1 MLANGMLL
9 QERYRIIRLLAR
21 GGMGAVYEAEA
32 VHLGNAPVAVKQTFY
47 NEQQRTLR
55 EQFER
60 EAATMA
66 RLRHP
71 ALPRVSDHFVE
82 GGGQFL
88 VMEFIPGD
96 DLFALL
102 KRRGRPFDSGQ
113 VLAWAETLLD
123 ALDYIHTQHPP
134 VIHRDIKPQ
143 NLKLTPR
150 GELFLIDFGLAKNA
164 ATPTHSSASLH
175 AYTLS
180 YAPPEQI
187 EGAGTDPRSD
197 LYSLAATLHHLLAGE
212 PPVDARVRQEVVRY
226 QAPDPLRLLHQVNP
240 QIPPAVAMV
249 IARAMALDRDRRYA
263 SAVAMLQALREGGRL
278 IATTAPEASL
288 PPRPLTQEWRSPQ
301 SQSGLSES
309 ATELLTAAPPR
320 EQPRPVGAERPSQ
333 RVESSQR
340 ADVAPLPAPQRHTK
354 AIVIGAALALPTV
367 ALAIYFAFLAGRS
380 SGGGIVRTNG
390 IVIPGANGVTDI
402 QGAVKLPTSVAP
414 SGSIRSFDFETVTLD
429 GDGNAISR
437 QKKQA
442 RHFGE
447 DLGEDVILEL
457 VEIPGGEFT
466 IGSPKEEEGRI
477 PTEGPQ
483 RKVTLPSFWMGK
495 YEVTQEQWREVAKL
509 SIVKSDFNADPS
521 FPLYKH
527 GKTPVSGVSWEDAV
541 EFCKRLSRKT
551 GREYRLPTEAEWE
564 YAARAGT
571 NAPFAFGATVTPVVA
586 NCTQKRPTTVG
597 SLGVANAFGLF
608 DVTGNV
614 WEWCQDERRDDYNGL
629 SADGSW
635 TKEGDRQFRRL
646 RGGSWGLTEIKLCRS
661 ALRYQD
667 APDARSLI
675 YGFRVVTTAVAR

>member
-82 GGGQFL
+82 GGEQFL

-96 DLFALL
+96 DLLALL
-102 KRRGRPFDSGQ
+102 NRRGRPFDCGQ

-123 ALDYIHTQHPP
+123 ALDYIHTQYPP

-164 ATPTHSSASLH
+164 TTPTHSSASLH

-212 PPVDARVRQEVVRY
+212 PPVDARVRGEVVRY
-226 QAPDPLRLLHQVNP
+226 QTPDPLRLLHQLNP
-240 QIPPAVAMV
+240 QIPPAVAVV
-249 IARAMALDRDRRYA
+249 IARAMALDRERRYA
-263 SAVAMLQALREGGRL
+263 SAAAMRQALREAGRL
-278 IATTAPEASL
+278 IATTAPEAPF
-288 PPRPLTQEWRSPQ
+288 PPRPQTQEGRGLQ
-301 SQSGLSES
+301 SQSLPSES
-309 ATELLTAAPPR
+309 TTELLTVAPPR
-320 EQPRPVGAERPSQ
+320 ERPHPSVTERPSQ
-333 RVESSQR
+333 RGESRQP
-340 ADVAPLPAPQRHTK
+340 ADVVPVPAPPRQTK
-354 AIVIGAALALPTV
+354 AIVIGAALALPTI
-367 ALAIYFAFLAGRS
+367 ALAIYFAFIAGRF
-380 SGGGIVRTNG
+380 SGGAVIRTNG
-390 IVIPGANGVTDI
+390 IPIPGGVGDI
-402 QGAVKLPTSVAP
+402 QGDVKLPTSVAP
-414 SGSIRSFDFETVTLD
+414 PGAIGNFDFETVTLD
-429 GDGNAISR
+429 KDGNAISR
-437 QKKQA
+437 QKKRA

-457 VEIPGGEFT
+457 VEIPSGEFT

-483 RKVTLPSFWMGK
+483 RRVTLPSFWMGK

-509 SIVKSDFNADPS
+509 SIVKSDFNPDPS

-527 GKTPVSGVSWEDAV
+527 AKTPVSGVSWDDAV

-551 GREYRLPTEAEWE
+551 GREYRLPTEVEWE

-571 NAPFAFGATVTPVVA
+571 TTPFAFGLTVTPVVA
-586 NCTQKRPTTVG
+586 NCSQKRPTTVG

-608 DVTGNV
+608 DMTGNV

-646 RGGSWGLTEIKLCRS
+646 RGGSWGLTELKLCRS
-661 ALRYQD
+661 ALRFQD

-675 YGFRVVTTAVAR
+675 YGFRVVTSAVVR

>member
-47 NEQQRTLR
+47 NEHQRTLR

-96 DLFALL
+96 DLLALFN
-102 KRRGRPFDSGQ
+102 RRGRPFDCGQ

-164 ATPTHSSASLH
+164 TTPTHSSASLH

-249 IARAMALDRDRRYA
+249 IARAMALDRDYRYI
-263 SAVAMLQALREGGRL
+263 SAAAMLQALREAGRL
-278 IATTAPEASL
+278 IAATTPEASF
-288 PPRPLTQEWRSPQ
+288 PPRPQTQEGYRLQ
-301 SQSGLSES
+301 SQSRPSES
-309 ATELLTAAPPR
+309 ATEHLSVAPPR
-320 EQPRPVGAERPSQ
+320 EQPRPGVAERPSQ
-333 RVESSQR
+333 RFESKQR
-340 ADVAPLPAPQRHTK
+340 ADVAPISAPQRHTK

-380 SGGGIVRTNG
+380 SGGAVVRTNG
-390 IVIPGANGVTDI
+390 IVIPGSGVTDI
-402 QGAVKLPTSVAP
+402 QGTVKLPTGVAP
-414 SGSIRSFDFETVTLD
+414 SGSIGNFDFETVTLD

-437 QKKQA
+437 KKKQA

-466 IGSPKEEEGRI
+466 IGSPKAEEGRI

-483 RKVTLPSFWMGK
+483 RSVTLPSFWIGK

-527 GKTPVSGVSWEDAV
+527 GKSPVSGVSWDDAV

-608 DVTGNV
+608 DMTGNV
-614 WEWCQDERRDDYNGL
+614 WEWCQDERRDDYNDL

-646 RGGSWGLTEIKLCRS
+646 RGGSWGLTELKLCRS

-675 YGFRVVTTAVAR
+675 YGFRVVTSVVK

>member
-32 VHLGNAPVAVKQTFY
+32 VHLGNAPVAVKQTYY
-47 NEQQRTLR
+47 NEQQLALR

-66 RLRHP
+66 RLRHA

-82 GGGQFL
+82 AGGQFL

-102 KRRGRPFDSGQ
+102 KRRGRPFDCGQ

-164 ATPTHSSASLH
+164 TTPTHSSASLH
-175 AYTLS
+175 AFTLS

-249 IARAMALDRDRRYA
+249 IARAMALDREYRYG
-263 SAVAMLQALREGGRL
+263 SAGAMRQALREAGRL
-278 IATTAPEASL
+278 IAATTPEAPF
-288 PPRPLTQEWRSPQ
+288 PPRPQTQEEYRLQ
-301 SQSGLSES
+301 SQSRLSES

-320 EQPRPVGAERPSQ
+320 EQPRPGVAERPSQ

-340 ADVAPLPAPQRHTK
+340 ADVAPAPAPQRHTK
-354 AIVIGAALALPTV
+354 AILIGAALALPTV

-380 SGGGIVRTNG
+380 SGGAVVKPNG
-390 IVIPGANGVTDI
+390 IVIPGSSVTDV
-402 QGAVKLPTSVAP
+402 QGTVKLPTGVAP
-414 SGSIRSFDFETVTLD
+414 SGSIGNFDFETVTLD

-437 QKKQA
+437 KKKQA

-483 RKVTLPSFWMGK
+483 RSVKLPSFWIGK

-527 GKTPVSGVSWEDAV
+527 GKSPVSGVSWDDAV

-608 DVTGNV
+608 DMTGNV
-614 WEWCQDERRDDYNGL
+614 WEWCQDQRRDDYNDL

-635 TKEGDRQFRRL
+635 TKEGDPQFRRL
-646 RGGSWGLTEIKLCRS
+646 RGGSWGLTELKLCRS

-675 YGFRVVTTAVAR
+675 YGFRVVTSVVK

>member
-32 VHLGNAPVAVKQTFY
+32 VHLGNAPVAVKQTYY
-47 NEQQRTLR
+47 NEQQLALR

-66 RLRHP
+66 RLRHT

-82 GGGQFL
+82 AGGQFL

-102 KRRGRPFDSGQ
+102 TRRGRPFDCGQ

-164 ATPTHSSASLH
+164 TTPTHSSASLH
-175 AYTLS
+175 AFTLS

-226 QAPDPLRLLHQVNP
+226 HTPDPLRLLHQVNP

-249 IARAMALDRDRRYA
+249 IARAMALDRDYRYT
-263 SAVAMLQALREGGRL
+263 SAAAMLQALREAGRL
-278 IATTAPEASL
+278 IAATTPEAPF
-288 PPRPLTQEWRSPQ
+288 PPRPQTQEGYRLQ
-301 SQSGLSES
+301 SQSRPSES

-320 EQPRPVGAERPSQ
+320 EQPRPGVAERPSQ

-340 ADVAPLPAPQRHTK
+340 ADVAPAPAPQRHTK

-380 SGGGIVRTNG
+380 SGGAVVGKNG
-390 IVIPGANGVTDI
+390 IVIPSTGSVTDI
-402 QGAVKLPTSVAP
+402 QEAVKLPTGVAP
-414 SGSIRSFDFETVTLD
+414 SGAIGNFDFVTVTLD

-437 QKKQA
+437 KKKQA

-447 DLGEDVILEL
+447 DLGENVILEL

-483 RKVTLPSFWMGK
+483 RKVTLPSFWIGK

-509 SIVKSDFNADPS
+509 SIVKSDFDVDPS

-527 GKTPVSGVSWEDAV
+527 GKTPVSGVSWDDAV

-586 NCTQKRPTTVG
+586 NCTQKRPMTVG

-608 DVTGNV
+608 DMTGNV

-635 TKEGDRQFRRL
+635 TKEGDPQFRRL
-646 RGGSWGLTEIKLCRS
+646 RGGSWGLTELKLCRT

-667 APDARSLI
+667 APDARQMI
-675 YGFRVVTTAVAR
+675 YGFRVVTFKAP

>member
-1 MLANGMLL
+1 MLANGTLL

-47 NEQQRTLR
+47 NEQQRVLR

-88 VMEFIPGD
+88 VMEFVPGD
-96 DLFALL
+96 DLFTLL
-102 KRRGRPFDSGQ
+102 KRRGRPFDCGQ
-113 VLAWAETLLD
+113 VMAWAETLLD
-123 ALDYIHTQHPP
+123 ALNYIHTQFPP

-143 NLKLTPR
+143 NLKLTPQ
-150 GELFLIDFGLAKNA
+150 GELFLIDFGLAKSA
-164 ATPTHSSASLH
+164 STPTHSSASLH

-197 LYSLAATLHHLLAGE
+197 IYSLAATLHHLLAGE
-212 PPVDARVRQEVVRY
+212 PPVDARVRQEIVRY

-249 IARAMALDRDRRYA
+249 IARAMALDREGRYV
-263 SAVAMLQALREGGRL
+263 SAAAMLQALRDAGHF
-278 IATTAPEASL
+278 IAMTTPEAPF
-288 PPRPLTQEWRSPQ
+288 PPRPQ
-301 SQSGLSES
+301 SHDERGLRYQSLPSES
-309 ATELLTAAPPR
+309 DTELLPVPPR
-320 EQPRPVGAERPSQ
+320 EQPHPSVAARPSQ
-333 RVESSQR
+333 SVESTLR
-340 ADVAPLPAPQRHTK
+340 AEVVPVPAPQRAMK
-354 AIVIGAALALPTV
+354 PIIIGAALALPVV
-367 ALAIYFAFLAGRS
+367 ALAVYFAFIAGRS
-380 SGGGIVRTNG
+380 SGGAVIRTNG
-390 IVIPGANGVTDI
+390 ITIPGGVTDV
-402 QGAVKLPTSVAP
+402 QGTVKLPTSVATP
-414 SGSIRSFDFETVTLD
+414 GSIGNFNFETVTLD
-429 GDGNAISR
+429 DDGNAISR

-447 DLGEDVILEL
+447 NLGEDVILEM
-457 VEIPGGEFT
+457 VEIPGGEFA

-495 YEVTQEQWREVAKL
+495 YEVTQEQWREVAKQP
-509 SIVKSDFNADPS
+509 IVKADFGPDPS

-527 GKTPVSGVSWEDAV
+527 GKTPVSGVSWDDAV

-551 GREYRLPTEAEWE
+551 GHAYRLPTEAEWE

-571 NAPFAFGATVTPVVA
+571 TTPFAFGLTVTPVVA
-586 NCTQKRPTTVG
+586 NCSQKRPTTVG

-608 DVTGNV
+608 DMTGNV

-635 TKEGDRQFRRL
+635 TKEGDPQFRRL
-646 RGGSWGLTEIKLCRS
+646 RGGSWGLTELKLCRS
-661 ALRYQD
+661 ALRFQD

-675 YGFRVVTTAVAR
+675 YGFRVVTSEAPR

>member
-47 NEQQRTLR
+47 NEHQRTLR

-96 DLFALL
+96 DLLALFN
-102 KRRGRPFDSGQ
+102 RRGRPFDCGQ

-164 ATPTHSSASLH
+164 TTPTHSSASLH

-249 IARAMALDRDRRYA
+249 IARAMALDRDYRYI
-263 SAVAMLQALREGGRL
+263 SAAAMLQALREAGRL
-278 IATTAPEASL
+278 IAATTPEAPF
-288 PPRPLTQEWRSPQ
+288 PPRPQTQEGYRLQ
-301 SQSGLSES
+301 SQSRPSES
-309 ATELLTAAPPR
+309 ATEHLSVAPPR
-320 EQPRPVGAERPSQ
+320 EQPRPGVAERPSQ
-333 RVESSQR
+333 RFESKQR
-340 ADVAPLPAPQRHTK
+340 ADVAPVSAPQRHTK

-380 SGGGIVRTNG
+380 SGGAVVRTNG
-390 IVIPGANGVTDI
+390 IVIPGSGVTDI
-402 QGAVKLPTSVAP
+402 QGTVKLPTGVAP
-414 SGSIRSFDFETVTLD
+414 SGSIGNFDFETVTLD

-437 QKKQA
+437 KKKQA

-483 RKVTLPSFWMGK
+483 RSVTLPSFWIGK

-527 GKTPVSGVSWEDAV
+527 GKSPVSGVSWDDAV

-608 DVTGNV
+608 DMTGNV
-614 WEWCQDERRDDYNGL
+614 WEWCQDERRDDYNDL

-646 RGGSWGLTEIKLCRS
+646 RGGSWGLTELKLCRS

-675 YGFRVVTTAVAR
+675 YGFRVVTSVVK

>member
-47 NEQQRTLR
+47 NEHQRTLR

-96 DLFALL
+96 DLLALFN
-102 KRRGRPFDSGQ
+102 RRGRPFDCGQ

-164 ATPTHSSASLH
+164 TTPTHSSASLH

-249 IARAMALDRDRRYA
+249 IARAMALDRDYRYT
-263 SAVAMLQALREGGRL
+263 SAAAMLQALREAGRL
-278 IATTAPEASL
+278 IAATTPEAPF
-288 PPRPLTQEWRSPQ
+288 PPRPQTQEGYRLQ
-301 SQSGLSES
+301 SQSRSSES
-309 ATELLTAAPPR
+309 ATEHLSVAPPR
-320 EQPRPVGAERPSQ
+320 EQPRPGVAERPSQ
-333 RVESSQR
+333 RFESKQR
-340 ADVAPLPAPQRHTK
+340 ADVAPVSATQSHAK

-380 SGGGIVRTNG
+380 SGGAVVRTNG
-390 IVIPGANGVTDI
+390 IVIPGSGVTDI
-402 QGAVKLPTSVAP
+402 QGTVKLPTGVAP
-414 SGSIRSFDFETVTLD
+414 SGSIGNFDFETVTLD

-437 QKKQA
+437 KKKQA

-447 DLGEDVILEL
+447 DIGEDVILEL

-483 RKVTLPSFWMGK
+483 RSVTLPSFWIGK

-527 GKTPVSGVSWEDAV
+527 GKSPVSGVSWDDAV

-608 DVTGNV
+608 DMTGNV
-614 WEWCQDERRDDYNGL
+614 WEWCQDERRDDYNDL

-646 RGGSWGLTEIKLCRS
+646 RGGSWGLTELKLCRS

-675 YGFRVVTTAVAR
+675 YGFRVVTAAVAR

>member
-47 NEQQRTLR
+47 NEHQRTLR

-96 DLFALL
+96 DLLALFN
-102 KRRGRPFDSGQ
+102 RRGRPFDCGQ
-113 VLAWAETLLD
+113 VLAWAETLLG

-164 ATPTHSSASLH
+164 TTPTHSSASLH

-187 EGAGTDPRSD
+187 DGAGTDPRSD

-249 IARAMALDRDRRYA
+249 IARAMALDRDYRYT
-263 SAVAMLQALREGGRL
+263 SAAAMLQALREAGRL
-278 IATTAPEASL
+278 IAATTPEAPF
-288 PPRPLTQEWRSPQ
+288 PPRPQTQEGYRLQ
-301 SQSGLSES
+301 SQSRPSES
-309 ATELLTAAPPR
+309 ATERLSVAPPR
-320 EQPRPVGAERPSQ
+320 EQPRPGVAERPSQ
-333 RVESSQR
+333 RFESNQR
-340 ADVAPLPAPQRHTK
+340 ADVAPVSAPQRHTK
-354 AIVIGAALALPTV
+354 LIVIGAALALPTV

-380 SGGGIVRTNG
+380 SGGAAVRTNG
-390 IVIPGANGVTDI
+390 IVIPGSSVTDV
-402 QGAVKLPTSVAP
+402 QGTVKLPTGVAP
-414 SGSIRSFDFETVTLD
+414 SGSIGNFDFETVTLD

-437 QKKQA
+437 KKKQA

-447 DLGEDVILEL
+447 DLSEDVILEL

-483 RKVTLPSFWMGK
+483 RSVTLPSFWIGK

-509 SIVKSDFNADPS
+509 LIVKSDFNADPS

-527 GKTPVSGVSWEDAV
+527 GKSPVSGVSWDDAV

-608 DVTGNV
+608 DMTGNV
-614 WEWCQDERRDDYNGL
+614 WEWCQDERRDDYNDL

-646 RGGSWGLTEIKLCRS
+646 RGGSWGLTELKLCRS

-675 YGFRVVTTAVAR
+675 YGFRVVTAAVAR

>member
-1 MLANGMLL
+1 
-9 QERYRIIRLLAR
+9 
-21 GGMGAVYEAEA
+21 
-32 VHLGNAPVAVKQTFY
+32 
-47 NEQQRTLR
+47 
-55 EQFER
+55 
-60 EAATMA
+60 
-66 RLRHP
+66 
-71 ALPRVSDHFVE
+71 
-82 GGGQFL
+82 
-88 VMEFIPGD
+88 
-96 DLFALL
+96 
-102 KRRGRPFDSGQ
+102 
-113 VLAWAETLLD
+113 
-123 ALDYIHTQHPP
+123 
-134 VIHRDIKPQ
+134 
-143 NLKLTPR
+143 
-150 GELFLIDFGLAKNA
+150 
-164 ATPTHSSASLH
+164 
-175 AYTLS
+175 
-180 YAPPEQI
+180 
-187 EGAGTDPRSD
+187 
-197 LYSLAATLHHLLAGE
+197 
-212 PPVDARVRQEVVRY
+212 
-226 QAPDPLRLLHQVNP
+226 
-240 QIPPAVAMV
+240 MV
-249 IARAMALDRDRRYA
+249 IARAMALDRDYRYT
-263 SAVAMLQALREGGRL
+263 SAAAMLQALREAGRL
-278 IATTAPEASL
+278 IAATTPEAPF
-288 PPRPLTQEWRSPQ
+288 PPRPQTQEGYRLQ
-301 SQSGLSES
+301 SQSRPSES

-320 EQPRPVGAERPSQ
+320 EQPRPGVAQRPSQ

-340 ADVAPLPAPQRHTK
+340 ADSSPVPAPQRYTK

-380 SGGGIVRTNG
+380 SGGAIVKPNG
-390 IVIPGANGVTDI
+390 IVIPGSSVTDV
-402 QGAVKLPTSVAP
+402 QGTVKLPTGVAP
-414 SGSIRSFDFETVTLD
+414 SGSIGNFDFETVTLD

-437 QKKQA
+437 KKKQA

-483 RKVTLPSFWMGK
+483 RSVKLPSFWIGK

-527 GKTPVSGVSWEDAV
+527 GKSPVSGVSWDDAV

-608 DVTGNV
+608 DMTGNV
-614 WEWCQDERRDDYNGL
+614 WEWCQDQRRDDYNDL

-635 TKEGDRQFRRL
+635 TKEGDPQFRRL
-646 RGGSWGLTEIKLCRS
+646 RGGSWGLTELKLCRT

-675 YGFRVVTTAVAR
+675 YGFRVVTFKAP

>member
-32 VHLGNAPVAVKQTFY
+32 VHLGNAPVAVKQTYY
-47 NEQQRTLR
+47 NEQQLALR

-102 KRRGRPFDSGQ
+102 KRRGRPFDCGQ

-164 ATPTHSSASLH
+164 TTPTHSSASLH

-249 IARAMALDRDRRYA
+249 IARAMALDRDYRYT
-263 SAVAMLQALREGGRL
+263 SAAAMLQALREAGRL
-278 IATTAPEASL
+278 IAATTPEASL
-288 PPRPLTQEWRSPQ
+288 PPRPQTQEEYRFQ
-301 SQSGLSES
+301 SQSRPSES
-309 ATELLTAAPPR
+309 ATERLSVAHPR
-320 EQPRPVGAERPSQ
+320 EQPHPGVAERTVQ
-333 RVESSQR
+333 RVESKQR
-340 ADVAPLPAPQRHTK
+340 ADVAPVPAPQRHTK

-380 SGGGIVRTNG
+380 SGGGIVRSNG
-390 IVIPGANGVTDI
+390 IVIPGSGVTDV
-402 QGAVKLPTSVAP
+402 QGTVKLPTSVAP
-414 SGSIRSFDFETVTLD
+414 SGSIGNFDFETVTLD
-429 GDGNAISR
+429 GDGNAVSR

-466 IGSPKEEEGRI
+466 IGSPKEEAGRI

-483 RKVTLPSFWMGK
+483 RRVTLPSFWIGK

-527 GKTPVSGVSWEDAV
+527 GKTPVSGVSWDDAV

-571 NAPFAFGATVTPVVA
+571 NAPFAFGQTVTPVVA

-635 TKEGDRQFRRL
+635 TKEGDPQFRRL
-646 RGGSWGLTEIKLCRS
+646 RGGSWGLTELKLCRS

-675 YGFRVVTTAVAR
+675 YGFRVVTSKAP

>member
-1 MLANGMLL
+1 MITNGTLL

-60 EAATMA
+60 EAATIA

-96 DLFALL
+96 DLFTLL
-102 KRRGRPFDSGQ
+102 KRRGRPFDCIQ
-113 VLAWAETLLD
+113 VIAWAETLLD
-123 ALDYIHTQHPP
+123 ALDYIHTQRPP

-164 ATPTHSSASLH
+164 TTPTHSSASLH

-212 PPVDARVRQEVVRY
+212 PPVDARVREEVVRY
-226 QAPDPLRLLHQVNP
+226 QTPDPLRLLHQVNP

-249 IARAMALDRDRRYA
+249 IARAMALDRAERYA
-263 SAVAMLQALREGGRL
+263 SAAAMLQALREAGRL
-278 IATTAPEASL
+278 IATTTPEA
-288 PPRPLTQEWRSPQ
+288 PFPLRPQ
-301 SQSGLSES
+301 SQDERGLRSQSRPSES
-309 ATELLTAAPPR
+309 ATEFLPVPPR
-320 EQPRPVGAERPSQ
+320 EQPHPSAAERPS
-333 RVESSQR
+333 RSVESTLR
-340 ADVAPLPAPQRHTK
+340 GEVVPIPAPRRATK
-354 AIVIGAALALPTV
+354 SIIIGVALALPVV
-367 ALAIYFAFLAGRS
+367 ALAVYFAFIAGRS
-380 SGGGIVRTNG
+380 SGGAVIGPNG
-390 IVIPGANGVTDI
+390 ITIPGGGLTDV
-402 QGAVKLPTSVAP
+402 QGTVKLPTSVAP
-414 SGSIRSFDFETVTLD
+414 PGSIGNFDFETVTLD
-429 GDGNAISR
+429 DDGNAISR
-437 QKKQA
+437 RKKQA

-447 DLGEDVILEL
+447 DLGDDVILEM

-483 RKVTLPSFWMGK
+483 RRVTLPSFWMGK

-509 SIVKSDFNADPS
+509 PIVKSDFNPDPS

-527 GKTPVSGVSWEDAV
+527 GKAPVSGVSWDDAV
-541 EFCKRLSRKT
+541 EFCKRLLRKT

-571 NAPFAFGATVTPVVA
+571 NTPFAFGQTVTPVVA
-586 NCTQKRPTTVG
+586 NCAQKRPTTVG
-597 SLGVANAFGLF
+597 SLSVANAFGLF
-608 DVTGNV
+608 DMTGNV
-614 WEWCQDERRDDYNGL
+614 WEWRQDERRDDYNGL

-635 TKEGDRQFRRL
+635 TKEGDPQFRRL
-646 RGGSWGLTEIKLCRS
+646 RGGSWGLTELKLCRS
-661 ALRYQD
+661 ALRFQD

-675 YGFRVVTTAVAR
+675 YGFRVVTSTPPR

>member
-1 MLANGMLL
+1 MLANGTLL

-32 VHLGNAPVAVKQTFY
+32 VHLGGALVAVKQTFF
-47 NEQQRTLR
+47 NEQQRTFR

-82 GGGQFL
+82 GEGQFL
-88 VMEFIPGD
+88 VMEFVPGD

-102 KRRGRPFDSGQ
+102 KRRGRPFGCGQ
-113 VLAWAETLLD
+113 VTAWAETLLD
-123 ALDYIHTQHPP
+123 ALNYIHTQRLP

-143 NLKLTPR
+143 NLKLTPL
-150 GELFLIDFGLAKNA
+150 GELFLIDFGLAKSA
-164 ATPTHSSASLH
+164 STPTHSSASLH

-187 EGAGTDPRSD
+187 QGAGTDPRSD

-212 PPVDARVRQEVVRY
+212 PPVDARVREEVMRY
-226 QAPDPLRLLHQVNP
+226 QAPDPLRLAHQVNP
-240 QIPPAVAMV
+240 QIPPALSVV
-249 IARAMALDRDRRYA
+249 IARGMALDREGRYA
-263 SAVAMLQALREGGRL
+263 SAAAMLQALREAGSL
-278 IATTAPEASL
+278 IATTTPEA
-288 PPRPLTQEWRSPQ
+288 PFQWRPQAQDERRPQHRSPP
-301 SQSGLSES
+301 SES
-309 ATELLTAAPPR
+309 ATELLTVAPPR
-320 EQPRPVGAERPSQ
+320 EQPRPGVTERPSQ
-333 RVESSQR
+333 RGVSER
-340 ADVAPLPAPQRHTK
+340 LDDVAPAPAPQRAPK
-354 AIVIGAALALPTV
+354 ALIIGAALALPTV

-380 SGGGIVRTNG
+380 GGGAVIRTSG
-390 IVIPGANGVTDI
+390 TVIPGGGLADV
-402 QGAVKLPTSVAP
+402 QGTVKLPTSVAP
-414 SGSIRSFDFETVTLD
+414 PGAVGNFDFETVTLD

-437 QKKQA
+437 LKKQG

-447 DLGEDVILEL
+447 DLGEDVILEM

-466 IGSPKEEEGRI
+466 IGSPKEEEGRV

-483 RKVTLPSFWMGK
+483 RRVTLPPLWMGK
-495 YEVTQEQWREVAKL
+495 YEVTQEQWREAAKL
-509 SIVKSDFNADPS
+509 PVVKSAFDPDPS

-527 GKTPVSGVSWEDAV
+527 GKTPVSGVSWDDAV

-551 GREYRLPTEAEWE
+551 GRAYRLPTEAEWE

-571 NAPFAFGATVTPVVA
+571 TTPFAFGLTVTPVVA
-586 NCTQKRPTTVG
+586 NCSQKRPTTVG
-597 SLGVANAFGLF
+597 GLGVANAFGLF
-608 DVTGNV
+608 DMSGNV

-629 SADGSW
+629 SDDGSW
-635 TKEGDRQFRRL
+635 TNEGDRQFRRL

-661 ALRYQD
+661 ALRFQD

-675 YGFRVVTTAVAR
+675 YGFRVVTSEPPR

>member
-1 MLANGMLL
+1 MLANGTLL

-32 VHLGNAPVAVKQTFY
+32 VHLGAAPVAVKQTFY
-47 NEQQRTLR
+47 NEQQRTMR

-66 RLRHP
+66 RLRHT

-96 DLFALL
+96 DLLALL
-102 KRRGRPFDSGQ
+102 KRRGRPFDCGQ
-113 VLAWAETLLD
+113 ALAWAETLLD

-143 NLKLTPR
+143 NLKLTPS

-164 ATPTHSSASLH
+164 TTPTHSSASLH

-187 EGAGTDPRSD
+187 EGEGTDPRSD

-212 PPVDARVRQEVVRY
+212 PPVDARVRGEVVRY

-240 QIPPAVAMV
+240 QIPPAVAVV
-249 IARAMALDRDRRYA
+249 IARAMALDREERYA
-263 SAVAMLQALREGGRL
+263 SAAAMLQALREAGRL
-278 IATTAPEASL
+278 IATTTPEAPFPL
-288 PPRPLTQEWRSPQ
+288 RPQAQDGRRPQ
-301 SQSGLSES
+301 SQSRLSES
-309 ATELLTAAPPR
+309 ATELLTVA
-320 EQPRPVGAERPSQ
+320 QPRDQHGPSVAERPSQ
-333 RVESSQR
+333 RGESKR
-340 ADVAPLPAPQRHTK
+340 LADVAAAPTPHRPTK

-367 ALAIYFAFLAGRS
+367 AMAIYFAFIAGRF
-380 SGGGIVRTNG
+380 SGGAVIRTNG
-390 IVIPGANGVTDI
+390 ATIPGVTDVRE
-402 QGAVKLPTSVAP
+402 AVKLPTTVAP
-414 SGSIRSFDFETVTLD
+414 PGSIGNFDFETVTLD
-429 GDGNAISR
+429 KDGNAISR
-437 QKKQA
+437 QKKRA

-457 VEIPGGEFT
+457 VEIPSGEFT

-483 RKVTLPSFWMGK
+483 RRVTLPSFWMGK
-495 YEVTQEQWREVAKL
+495 YEVTQEQWREVAKEP
-509 SIVKSDFNADPS
+509 IVKADFNPDPS

-527 GKTPVSGVSWEDAV
+527 GKTPVSGVSWDDAV

-571 NAPFAFGATVTPVVA
+571 TTPFAFGLTVTPVVA
-586 NCTQKRPTTVG
+586 NCSQKRPTTVG
-597 SLGVANAFGLF
+597 SLGMANAFGLF
-608 DVTGNV
+608 DMSGNV

-646 RGGSWGLTEIKLCRS
+646 RGGSWGLTELKLCRS
-661 ALRYQD
+661 ALRYRD
-667 APDARSLI
+667 APDARNLI
-675 YGFRVVTTAVAR
+675 YGFRVVTSAVAR

>member
-1 MLANGMLL
+1 MLANGTLL
-9 QERYRIIRLLAR
+9 QERYRIVRLLAR

-32 VHLGNAPVAVKQTFY
+32 VHLGNAPVAVKQTFF
-47 NEQQRTLR
+47 NEQQRTFR

-88 VMEFIPGD
+88 VMEFVPGD

-102 KRRGRPFDSGQ
+102 KQRGRPFDCGQ
-113 VLAWAETLLD
+113 VTAWAETLLD
-123 ALDYIHTQHPP
+123 ALNYIHTQYPP
-134 VIHRDIKPQ
+134 IIHRDIKPQ

-187 EGAGTDPRSD
+187 QGVGTDQRSD
-197 LYSLAATLHHLLAGE
+197 IYSLGATLHHLLAGE
-212 PPVDARVRQEVVRY
+212 PPVDARVREEVMRF

-240 QIPPAVAMV
+240 NIPPALAAV
-249 IARAMALDRDRRYA
+249 IARAMSLDRESRHA
-263 SAVAMLQALREGGRL
+263 SASAMLQALREAGSL
-278 IATTAPEASL
+278 IATTTPEAPFQW
-288 PPRPLTQEWRSPQ
+288 PPQKQEGRRPQYQSPP
-301 SQSGLSES
+301 SES
-309 ATELLTAAPPR
+309 ATELLTVVPPR
-320 EQPRPVGAERPSQ
+320 EQPRPGVTERPSQ
-333 RVESSQR
+333 RGVSER
-340 ADVAPLPAPQRHTK
+340 RGAVAPAPAPQRAPK
-354 AIVIGAALALPTV
+354 ALIIGAALALPTV

-380 SGGGIVRTNG
+380 GGGAVIRTSG
-390 IVIPGANGVTDI
+390 TVIPGGGLADV
-402 QGAVKLPTSVAP
+402 QGTVKLPTMVAP
-414 SGSIRSFDFETVTLD
+414 PGAVGNFDFETVTLD
-429 GDGNAISR
+429 EDGNAISR
-437 QKKQA
+437 QKKLG

-447 DLGEDVILEL
+447 DLGEDVILEM
-457 VEIPGGEFT
+457 VEIPGGAFT

-483 RKVTLPSFWMGK
+483 RRVTLPSLWVGK

-509 SIVKSDFNADPS
+509 PIVKSDFNPDPS

-527 GKTPVSGVSWEDAV
+527 GKTPVSGVSWDDAV

-551 GREYRLPTEAEWE
+551 GRAYRLPTEAEWE

-571 NAPFAFGATVTPVVA
+571 TTPFAFGLTVTPVVA
-586 NCTQKRPTTVG
+586 NCSQKRPTTVG

-608 DVTGNV
+608 DMSGNV
-614 WEWCQDERRDDYNGL
+614 WEWCHDERRDDYNGL
-629 SADGSW
+629 SDDGSW

-661 ALRYQD
+661 ALRFQD

-675 YGFRVVTTAVAR
+675 YGFRVVTPEPPR

>member
-32 VHLGNAPVAVKQTFY
+32 AHLGNAPVAVKQTYY
-47 NEQQRTLR
+47 NEQQLALR

-66 RLRHP
+66 RLRHA

-82 GGGQFL
+82 AGGQFL

-102 KRRGRPFDSGQ
+102 KRRGRPFDCGQ

-164 ATPTHSSASLH
+164 TTPTHSSASLH

-249 IARAMALDRDRRYA
+249 IARAMALDREYRYT
-263 SAVAMLQALREGGRL
+263 SAAAMLQALREAGRL
-278 IATTAPEASL
+278 IAATTPEAPF
-288 PPRPLTQEWRSPQ
+288 PPRPQTQEGYRLQTQ
-301 SQSGLSES
+301 SRPSES
-309 ATELLTAAPPR
+309 ATERLSVAPPR
-320 EQPRPVGAERPSQ
+320 EQPRPGVAERPSQ
-333 RVESSQR
+333 R
-340 ADVAPLPAPQRHTK
+340 ADSAPVPAPHRQTK

-380 SGGGIVRTNG
+380 SGGAVVRTNG
-390 IVIPGANGVTDI
+390 IVIPSAGSVTDI
-402 QGAVKLPTSVAP
+402 QGTVKLPTGVAP
-414 SGSIRSFDFETVTLD
+414 SGSIGNFDFVTVTLD

-447 DLGEDVILEL
+447 DLGEDVTLEL

-483 RKVTLPSFWMGK
+483 RSVTLPSFWIGK

-527 GKTPVSGVSWEDAV
+527 GKTPVSGVSWDDAV

-551 GREYRLPTEAEWE
+551 GREYRLPTEVEWE

-571 NAPFAFGATVTPVVA
+571 NTPFAFGATVTPVVA

-614 WEWCQDERRDDYNGL
+614 WEWCLDERRDDYNGL

-635 TKEGDRQFRRL
+635 TKEGDRQSRRL
-646 RGGSWGLTEIKLCRS
+646 RGGSWGLTELKLCRS

-675 YGFRVVTTAVAR
+675 YGFRVVTSVVK

>member
-1 MLANGMLL
+1 
-9 QERYRIIRLLAR
+9 
-21 GGMGAVYEAEA
+21 
-32 VHLGNAPVAVKQTFY
+32 
-47 NEQQRTLR
+47 
-55 EQFER
+55 
-60 EAATMA
+60 
-66 RLRHP
+66 
-71 ALPRVSDHFVE
+71 
-82 GGGQFL
+82 
-88 VMEFIPGD
+88 
-96 DLFALL
+96 
-102 KRRGRPFDSGQ
+102 
-113 VLAWAETLLD
+113 
-123 ALDYIHTQHPP
+123 
-134 VIHRDIKPQ
+134 
-143 NLKLTPR
+143 
-150 GELFLIDFGLAKNA
+150 
-164 ATPTHSSASLH
+164 
-175 AYTLS
+175 
-180 YAPPEQI
+180 
-187 EGAGTDPRSD
+187 
-197 LYSLAATLHHLLAGE
+197 
-212 PPVDARVRQEVVRY
+212 
-226 QAPDPLRLLHQVNP
+226 
-240 QIPPAVAMV
+240 
-249 IARAMALDRDRRYA
+249 
-263 SAVAMLQALREGGRL
+263 MLQALREAGRL
-278 IATTAPEASL
+278 IAATTPEAPF
-288 PPRPLTQEWRSPQ
+288 PPRPQTQEGYRLQ
-301 SQSGLSES
+301 SQSRPSEP

-320 EQPRPVGAERPSQ
+320 EQPRPGVAERPSQ
-333 RVESSQR
+333 RVESNQR
-340 ADVAPLPAPQRHTK
+340 ADSPPVPAPHRQTK

-380 SGGGIVRTNG
+380 SGGAVVKPNG
-390 IVIPGANGVTDI
+390 IVIPGSGVTDI
-402 QGAVKLPTSVAP
+402 QGTVKLPTVVAP
-414 SGSIRSFDFETVTLD
+414 SGSIGNFDFETVTLD

-437 QKKQA
+437 QKKQS

-495 YEVTQEQWREVAKL
+495 YEVTQEQWGEVAKL
-509 SIVKSDFNADPS
+509 SIVKSDFTADPS

-527 GKTPVSGVSWEDAV
+527 GKSPVSGVSWDDAV

-608 DVTGNV
+608 DMTGNV
-614 WEWCQDERRDDYNGL
+614 WEWCQDERRDDYNDL

-646 RGGSWGLTEIKLCRS
+646 RGGSWGLTELKLCRS

-675 YGFRVVTTAVAR
+675 YGFRVVTSVVK

>member
-47 NEQQRTLR
+47 NEHQRTLR

-96 DLFALL
+96 DLLALFN
-102 KRRGRPFDSGQ
+102 RRGRPFDCGQ

-164 ATPTHSSASLH
+164 TTPTHSSASLH

-249 IARAMALDRDRRYA
+249 IARAMALDRDYRYT
-263 SAVAMLQALREGGRL
+263 SAAAMLQALRESGRL
-278 IATTAPEASL
+278 IAATTPEAPF
-288 PPRPLTQEWRSPQ
+288 PPRPQTQEGYRLQ
-301 SQSGLSES
+301 SQSRPSES
-309 ATELLTAAPPR
+309 ATEHLSVAPPR
-320 EQPRPVGAERPSQ
+320 EQPRPGVAERPSQ
-333 RVESSQR
+333 RFESKQR
-340 ADVAPLPAPQRHTK
+340 ADVAPVSAPQRHTK

-380 SGGGIVRTNG
+380 SGGAIVRTNG
-390 IVIPGANGVTDI
+390 IVIPGSGVTDI
-402 QGAVKLPTSVAP
+402 QGTVKLPTGVAP
-414 SGSIRSFDFETVTLD
+414 SGSIGNFDFETVTLD

-437 QKKQA
+437 KKKQA

-483 RKVTLPSFWMGK
+483 RSVTLPSFWIGK

-527 GKTPVSGVSWEDAV
+527 GKSPVSGVSWDDAM

-608 DVTGNV
+608 DMTGNV
-614 WEWCQDERRDDYNGL
+614 WEWCQDERRDDYNDL

-646 RGGSWGLTEIKLCRS
+646 RGGSWGLTELKLCRS

-667 APDARSLI
+667 APDARSMI
-675 YGFRVVTTAVAR
+675 YGFRVVTSVVK

>member
-47 NEQQRTLR
+47 NEHQRTLR

-96 DLFALL
+96 DLLALFN
-102 KRRGRPFDSGQ
+102 RRGLPFDCGQ

-164 ATPTHSSASLH
+164 TTPTHSSASLH

-249 IARAMALDRDRRYA
+249 IARAMALDRDYRYT
-263 SAVAMLQALREGGRL
+263 SAGAMLQALREAGRL
-278 IATTAPEASL
+278 IAATTPEAPF
-288 PPRPLTQEWRSPQ
+288 PPRPQTQEGYRLQ
-301 SQSGLSES
+301 SQSRPSES
-309 ATELLTAAPPR
+309 ATEHLSVAPPR
-320 EQPRPVGAERPSQ
+320 EQPRPGVAERPSQ
-333 RVESSQR
+333 RFESKQR
-340 ADVAPLPAPQRHTK
+340 ADVAPVSAPQRHTK

-380 SGGGIVRTNG
+380 SGGAVVRTNG
-390 IVIPGANGVTDI
+390 IVIPGSGVTDI
-402 QGAVKLPTSVAP
+402 QGTVKLPTGVAP
-414 SGSIRSFDFETVTLD
+414 SGSIGNFDFETVTLD

-437 QKKQA
+437 KKKQA

-483 RKVTLPSFWMGK
+483 RSVTLPSFWIGK

-527 GKTPVSGVSWEDAV
+527 GKSPVSGVSWDDAV

-608 DVTGNV
+608 DMTGNV

-646 RGGSWGLTEIKLCRS
+646 RGGSWGLTELKLCRS

-675 YGFRVVTTAVAR
+675 YGFRVVTAAVAR

>member
-96 DLFALL
+96 DLLALL
-102 KRRGRPFDSGQ
+102 KRRGRPFDCGQ
-113 VLAWAETLLD
+113 VLAWAESLLD

-164 ATPTHSSASLH
+164 TTPTHSSASLH

-226 QAPDPLRLLHQVNP
+226 QAPDPLRLLHQINP
-240 QIPPAVAMV
+240 QIPSAVAMV
-249 IARAMALDRDRRYA
+249 IARAMALDREYRYS
-263 SAVAMLQALREGGRL
+263 SAAAMFQALREAGRL

-288 PPRPLTQEWRSPQ
+288 PLRPQAQEGHRLQ
-301 SQSGLSES
+301 SQSRPSES
-309 ATELLTAAPPR
+309 TTEFLTAATPR
-320 EQPRPVGAERPSQ
+320 RQPRPSVTARPSQ
-333 RVESSQR
+333 RGESRQS
-340 ADVAPLPAPQRHTK
+340 ADVAPVPAPQRAPK
-354 AIVIGAALALPTV
+354 AIVIGAALALPTI

-380 SGGGIVRTNG
+380 SGGDVVRTNG
-390 IVIPGANGVTDI
+390 IVIPGGGLADV
-402 QGAVKLPTSVAP
+402 QGTVKLPTGIAP
-414 SGSIRSFDFETVTLD
+414 SGSIGSFDFETVTLD

-437 QKKQA
+437 RKKQA

-483 RKVTLPSFWMGK
+483 RRVTLPSFWMGK

-509 SIVKSDFNADPS
+509 PIVKSDFNPDPS

-527 GKTPVSGVSWEDAV
+527 GKTPVSGVSWDDAV

-571 NAPFAFGATVTPVVA
+571 TTPFAFGRTVTPVVA
-586 NCTQKRPTTVG
+586 NCSQKRPTTVG
-597 SLGVANAFGLF
+597 SLAVANAFGLF
-608 DVTGNV
+608 DMTGNV
-614 WEWCQDERRDDYNGL
+614 WEWCLDERRDDYNGL

-635 TKEGDRQFRRL
+635 MKEGDRQFRRL
-646 RGGSWGLTEIKLCRS
+646 RGGSWGLTELKLCRS

-667 APDARSLI
+667 APDARGLI
-675 YGFRVVTTAVAR
+675 YGFRVVTSAVAR